1 MARPDGGLIQETNLQ
16 YYAGAQIIYTSVAAT
31 TVYTFTFNT
40 QLVLGSATSFAPT
53 DPDFGLNNFRIYT
66 SPNGINNWTE
76 YVTTYTLV
84 NNSTG
89 SIITLGN
96 GQNIGT
102 YIKVQLKA
110 DAVANNY
117 GGYQYTSLNDI
128 VNNFIVGYVGQDKL
142 IPRVNR
148 TDVIFHAKRG
158 LQEFSY
164 DTLKSVNSQELTIPP
179 SLSLAI
185 PQDYV
190 NYVQLSW
197 VDSSGVKHIIYPTTL
212 TSNPTQPLLQNTDGT
227 PEQDNTGENL
237 ESQQAKTDARWASNN
252 NLNITGQ
259 LTDEVF
265 DQANVYDWSWWK
277 MAYGERYGL
286 EPQVSQKNGWFTI
299 NEREGK
305 FSFSSGLANQLII
318 LEYISDGL
326 AYDSNTKVP
335 KMAEEALYAHIM
347 HSMVAS
353 RANFPEYIVQRYKRE
368 RSAKLRNAKIRLSN
382 IKLEEF
388 AQVMRGKSKWI
399 KH

>member
-1 MARPDGGLIQETNLQ
+1 MGLINETNAQ
-16 YYAGAQIIYTSVAAT
+16 YYAGQQAFTNSVST
-31 TVYTFTFNT
+31 GPYDWTGDTNLT
-40 QLVLGSATSFAPT
+40 L
-53 DPDFGLNNFRIYT
+53 
-66 SPNGINNWTE
+66 SPNPNFKVLKNNVELTL
-76 YVTTYTLV
+76 TTDYTVSGNSITLV
-84 NNSTG
+84 VAPVLTDVIVIQLLEQ
-89 SIITLGN
+89 SIW
-96 GQNIGT
+96 
-102 YIKVQLKA
+102 
-110 DAVANNY
+110 DNY
-117 GGYQYTSLNDI
+117 GSYAYVSLTDI
-128 VNNFIVGYVGQDKL
+128 VNNFMVAYVGLDKI
-142 IPRVNR
+142 IPRAKR
-148 TDVIFHAKRG
+148 SDVIFHAKRG

-164 DTLKSVNSQELTIPP
+164 DTLKSVKSQELTIPP

-212 TSNPTQPLLQNTDGT
+212 TSNPTQPLLQNVDGI
-227 PEQDNTGENL
+227 PEQDVNGENL
-237 ESQQAKTDARWASNN
+237 ESQQAITDERWKTNN
-252 NLNITGQ
+252 NLNVTGQ
-259 LTDEVF
+259 LTTEQF
-265 DQANVYDWSWWK
+265 EYANVYDWSWWK

-305 FSFSSGLANQLII
+305 FSFSSSLVNQLII

-326 AYDSNTKVP
+326 AYDSDTKVP
-335 KMAEEALYAHIM
+335 KMAEDALYAHIM
-347 HSMVAS
+347 HAIVAS

-388 AQVMRGKSKWI
+388 TQVMRGKSKWI

>member
-1 MARPDGGLIQETNLQ
+1 MGLINETNAQ
-16 YYAGAQIIYTSVAAT
+16 YYAGQQAFTNSTSLGPYTWT
-31 TVYTFTFNT
+31 GDT
-40 QLVLGSATSFAPT
+40 LLATSPK
-53 DPDFGLNNFRIYT
+53 PNFKVLKNGTELTSTIDYT
-66 SPNGINNWTE
+66 IDGNSI
-76 YVTTYTLV
+76 TLV
-84 NNSTG
+84 VAPILTDIIVIQLLEE
-89 SIITLGN
+89 SIW
-96 GQNIGT
+96 
-102 YIKVQLKA
+102 
-110 DAVANNY
+110 DNY
-117 GGYQYTSLNDI
+117 GSYAYTSLIDI
-128 VNNFIVGYVGQDKL
+128 VNNFMVAYVGLDKI
-142 IPRVNR
+142 IPRAKR
-148 TDVIFHAKRG
+148 SDVIFHAKRG

-179 SLSLAI
+179 SLSLPI

-212 TSNPTQPLLQNTDGT
+212 TSNPTQPLLQNTNGI

-237 ESQQAKTDARWASNN
+237 ESQQAKTDVRWASNN

-259 LTDEVF
+259 LTDEIF

-277 MAYGERYGL
+277 MAYGQRYGL
-286 EPQVSQKNGWFTI
+286 EPQASQKNGWFTI

-326 AYDSNTKVP
+326 SYDSNTKVP